1 MKVCIPTES
10 NFGLDDHLS
19 QHFGRAQTFTVVDME
34 TGKVKVIRNDSSHMG
49 GSKLPPEI
57 LAEHG
62 VDVMI
67 VGGLGPKAITMFESF
82 GIKVVVGGS
91 GLVRDVIEDWKAGN
105 LRKATIDDGCL
116 EHRH

>member
-19 QHFGRAQTFTVVDME
+19 QHFGRAPTFTVVDIE
-34 TGKVKVIRNDSSHMG
+34 TGKVKVIRNDGSHMS